1 MISLHGLTKVFPG
14 GVHALDDIHLTIGD
28 GEFFALLGPSGC
40 GKTTLLRTIAGLE
53 TPTAGRVHINDTDV
67 TPLPPGDRDV
77 AMVFQ
82 DYAIFPHMDVT
93 ANISYPLRIKK
104 VPRAERTA
112 KAADVASRLSLTE
125 LLHRRPAELSGGQQQ
140 RVALARAIAC
150 HPTAFLFDEPLSNLD
165 ARLRLEARTFLKRL
179 QRELA
184 VTTVFVTH
192 DQAEALAL
200 ADRIAVMSHGRMIQV
215 GTPAEIFHR
224 PATTFVASFI
234 GSTPMN
240 LLPAHATATALHA
253 AGATLPLPTGLS
265 PGDQLTYGVRPE
277 YMDLSPTE
285 RPDAF
290 PGVISVLENL
300 GTHTLVTLETPG
312 TTETAPCTTELTAS
326 TTSTTGTIET
336 TSTTSTTETTET
348 TETAETAE
356 TAEIAEITPGTPT
369 GATSTSDTTDGTPG
383 PLIQLVV
390 PEGHEPPL
398 GTPAWAVPRRAL
410 LYRDDTLHT
419 TLP

>member
-1 MISLHGLTKVFPG
+1 MITLHDLTKVFPG
-14 GVHALDDIHLTIGD
+14 GVHALDGIDLTIAD

-53 TPTAGRVHINDTDV
+53 TPTTGRVHINTTDV
-67 TPLPPGDRDV
+67 TALPPGRRDV

-93 ANISYPLRIKK
+93 TNIAYPLRVKK

-112 KAADVASRLSLTE
+112 KAADVAARLSLTA

-150 HPTAFLFDEPLSNLD
+150 HPAAFLFDEPLSNLD

-200 ADRIAVMSHGRMIQV
+200 ADRIAVMSQGRMIQV
-215 GTPAEIFHR
+215 GTPADIFHR

-240 LLPAHATATALHA
+240 LLPAHPADGALHV
-253 AGATLPLPTGLS
+253 AGATLPLPAGLT
-265 PGDQLTYGVRPE
+265 PGDPLTYGVRPE
-277 YMDLSPTE
+277 YMDLSLTP

-290 PGVISVLENL
+290 PGTISVLENL
-300 GTHTLVTLETPG
+300 GTHTLVTLEPG
-312 TTETAPCTTELTAS
+312 TGTTH
-326 TTSTTGTIET
+326 
-336 TSTTSTTETTET
+336 
-348 TETAETAE
+348 
-356 TAEIAEITPGTPT
+356 
-369 GATSTSDTTDGTPG
+369 
-383 PLIQLVV
+383 IQLVV
-390 PEGHEPPL
+390 PEGAEPPI

-410 LYRDDTLHT
+410 LYRDGTLLT
-419 TLP
+419 TL